1 MPRVTGGPT
10 HARKRKRILR
20 RAKGMR
26 GMSGHNYRPA
36 LEFTRKADVYAYE
49 HRKQKK
55 RHFRQLWITRLN
67 AALKQRGVQYS
78 RFIPALIEAGITLN
92 RKMLSEIA
100 ISDPATFDA
109 IVEQARGFIKAPAPR
124 KQTAAA

>member
-1 MPRVTGGPT
+1 
-10 HARKRKRILR
+10 
-20 RAKGMR
+20 
-26 GMSGHNYRPA
+26 MSGHNYRPA
-36 LEFTRKADVYAYE
+36 LEFVRKADVYAYE

-67 AALKQRGVQYS
+67 AALKARGVQYS

-100 ISDPATFDA
+100 IADPATFDA
-109 IVEQARGFIKAPAPR
+109 IVEQVRPHIKAPVPR
-124 KQTAAA
+124 SSRPSLRGL